1 MSWKTCPSKRNVVP
15 MNLPQDP
22 HASDSRH
29 LYGRPLR
36 IAIADD
42 HPLLLSGLT
51 HELEKQPG
59 VTIVGA
65 AQNSTELVE
74 LLNAQP
80 VDVVISDYAMP
91 GGLHGDGIALFG
103 YLKRRFP
110 KTHLIAVTVM
120 SNPGVIR
127 SLIAQ
132 GVDCIL
138 SKSDSLTYVAGCLYA
153 ALARKRF
160 FSPSIEIIVKMH
172 CIGDNAS
179 ASPTRNLTMRE
190 LEVVRLFVSGLTVSE
205 IAERLHRSKQTIST
219 QKMSAMRRLGIRRD
233 ADLIKYGMASD
244 LALQAGASDNN
255 ASQHPSD
262 DEP

>member
-1 MSWKTCPSKRNVVP
+1 
-15 MNLPQDP
+15 MNLPQDKHDLDP
-22 HASDSRH
+22 RH

-36 IAIADD
+36 VAIADD

-51 HELEKQPG
+51 HELEKHPG
-59 VTIVGA
+59 VTIAGS

-74 LLNAQP
+74 LLNRHP

-91 GGLHGDGIALFG
+91 GGTHGDGIALFG

-110 KTHLIAVTVM
+110 QTHLIAVTMM

-138 SKSDSLTYVAGCLYA
+138 SKSDSLTYVAGSIYA
-153 ALARKRF
+153 VLSGKRF
-160 FSPSIEIIVKMH
+160 FSPAIEAIVKMH
-172 CIGDNAS
+172 GVDDNPS
-179 ASPTRNLTMRE
+179 AAITKNLTMRE

-233 ADLIKYGMASD
+233 ADLIKYGMDSD
-244 LALQAGASDNN
+244 LTQAN
-255 ASQHPSD
+255 AGRQTGETP
-262 DEP
+262 

>member
-1 MSWKTCPSKRNVVP
+1 MSWKTCPSQRNVVP
-15 MNLPQDP
+15 MNLPQNP
-22 HASDSRH
+22 HASDSLH

-91 GGLHGDGIALFG
+91 GGMHGDGIALFG

-120 SNPGVIR
+120 SNPAVIR
-127 SLIAQ
+127 SLVAQ

-138 SKSDSLTYVAGCLYA
+138 SKSDSLAYVAGCLYA

-160 FSPSIEIIVKMH
+160 FSPSIEVIVKMH
-172 CIGDNAS
+172 GIGDNAS
-179 ASPTRNLTMRE
+179 ASATRNLTMRE

-233 ADLIKYGMASD
+233 ADLIKYGMESD
-244 LALQAGASDNN
+244 LALQASVSDNK
-255 ASQHPSD
+255 ASQYSSD
-262 DEP
+262 NTP

>member
-1 MSWKTCPSKRNVVP
+1 
-15 MNLPQDP
+15 MNLPQDKHDLDP
-22 HASDSRH
+22 RD

-42 HPLLLSGLT
+42 HPLLLSGLI

-74 LLNAQP
+74 LLNREP

-91 GGLHGDGIALFG
+91 GGTHGDGIALFG

-110 KTHLIAVTVM
+110 KTHLIAVTMM

-132 GVDCIL
+132 GVDCVL
-138 SKSDSLTYVAGCLYA
+138 SKSDSLTYVAGGIYA
-153 ALARKRF
+153 VLAGKRF
-160 FSPSIEIIVKMH
+160 FSPTIETIVKMH
-172 CIGDNAS
+172 GTGDGPSS
-179 ASPTRNLTMRE
+179 AITRHLTIRE

-233 ADLIKYGMASD
+233 ADLIKYGMDSD
-244 LALQAGASDNN
+244 LALQLNTSANDSGQYLKHSSSDT
-255 ASQHPSD
+255 P
-262 DEP
+262 